1 MDGDHLQPIDLAC
14 ESGIVSENLRRRVVE
29 LDKILEL
36 LTISVARPDLLNWS
50 ICGIKDILGL
60 KSSLLIR

>member
-14 ESGIVSENLRRRVVE
+14 EFGIVFENLPRPFVE

-36 LTISVARPDLLNWS
+36 LTISVARPGLLNWS

-60 KSSLLIR
+60 KSSLVIR